1 MSRLAINTTQNVN
14 IDFRTASLGE
24 RILAFLIDMLLKIV
38 YIYFLYYLVNKFYP
52 NYIFDNKKEIVIIT
66 LFSTPVLLYSLI
78 FESIFSGQT
87 PGKLIMQIKV
97 IKIEGFEASFADYF
111 NRWLL
116 RFIDIL
122 MLTGMIG
129 SLFIALSD
137 KHQRLGDM
145 LAGTTVISVKKRH
158 KIEHTILQETADNY
172 VAKYPQ
178 AIYLSDKDA
187 RIIKNSLNRAKK
199 DPALLRKLTNKIEET
214 LKIQNQEK
222 TDLAFIERILKDFN
236 QLTREF

>member
-38 YIYFLYYLVNKFYP
+38 YMYFLYYLVNKFYP
-52 NYIFDNKKEIVIIT
+52 NFIFDNKKEIVLIT
-66 LFSTPVLLYSLI
+66 LFSIPALLYSLI

-129 SLFIALSD
+129 SLLIALSD

-145 LAGTTVISVKKRH
+145 LAGTTVISIKKRH
-158 KIEHTILQETADNY
+158 KIEHTILQETTENY
-172 VAKYPQ
+172 IAKYPQ

-187 RIIKNSLNRAKK
+187 RIIKNSLSRAKK

-214 LKIQNQEK
+214 LNIQNQEK
-222 TDLAFIERILKDFN
+222 SDLAFIECILKDFN
-236 QLTREF
+236 QLTRKF